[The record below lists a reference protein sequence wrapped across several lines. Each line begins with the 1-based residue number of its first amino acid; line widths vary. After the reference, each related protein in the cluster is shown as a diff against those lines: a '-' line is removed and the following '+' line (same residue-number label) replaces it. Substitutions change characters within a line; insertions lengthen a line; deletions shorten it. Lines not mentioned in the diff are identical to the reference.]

1 MKKVLFVDDE
11 KELHPVILSFFPK
24 DQYRVVCACDGSEGM
39 QKCRNEDFDLVIL
52 DFKMPKIDG
61 AKFYDQL
68 QDMQE
73 SRKGVMPPVIFVSG
87 YIDELK
93 EKDLKWSKCEF
104 LNKPFSKEELFQ
116 KMQKLS
122 SEKTRPGIKVETKI
136 SLNPGETLFN
146 AGDDAGNMYYVVS
159 GLLEAQRIN
168 GNGSTLSVGKVG
180 PGELIGE
187 MAIFNSDK
195 HLLTMVAIERTELI
209 PIPTDKVR
217 AIVDSQ
223 PKWIKL
229 MIENLSRRLKDS
241 LQRIA

>member
-24 DQYRVVCACDGSEGM
+24 DQFRVVCAYDGSEGM
-39 QKCRNEDFDLVIL
+39 QKCRNEDFDLVIV

-68 QDMQE
+68 QDLQE

-93 EKDLKWSKCEF
+93 ARDIKWGKCDF
-104 LNKPFSKEELFQ
+104 LNKPFSKEDLFQ
-116 KMQKLS
+116 KIQKIS
-122 SEKTRPGIKVETKI
+122 TEKTKTGLKIDTKI
-136 SLNPGETLFN
+136 SINPGEKLFS
-146 AGDDAGNMYYVVS
+146 AGDSAGCIYYVVS
-159 GLLEAQRIN
+159 GLLEAQRIGNN
-168 GNGSTLSVGKVG
+168 GTPSNIGKIG
-180 PGELIGE
+180 PGELVGE
-187 MAIFNSDK
+187 MAIFNSDQ
-195 HLLTMVAIERTELI
+195 HVVTVVAIEKTELI
-209 PIPTDKVR
+209 PIPTEKVR

-229 MIENLSRRLKDS
+229 MIENLSRRLKET
-241 LQRIA
+241 LQRVA